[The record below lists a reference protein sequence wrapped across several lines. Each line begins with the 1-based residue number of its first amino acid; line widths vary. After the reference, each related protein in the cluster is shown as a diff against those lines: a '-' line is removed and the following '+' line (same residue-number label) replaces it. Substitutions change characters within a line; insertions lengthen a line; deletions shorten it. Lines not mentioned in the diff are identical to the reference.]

1 MASHALLKD
10 KVDPIPKDGTPLRR
24 IRPFDWI
31 SLASLVVILG
41 IFIYAGHFTSEFPV
55 DVSKVSREYPYQEYT
70 KFSAGGRVVVE
81 HKVSVSPRITG
92 QLAQIMVDK
101 GSVVK
106 KNQVIARLES
116 TDAVL
121 LRDQREADLRLAK
134 ARLEQAEIGLSE
146 TELDYEHSKEEYR
159 EGTIPASEFHAT
171 EKNLRK
177 VRSAF
182 DVARATVDAQH
193 AALRSAEAALGH
205 TEVRTPFEGIVL
217 SRDGHIGDT
226 VGPRLSASDEGG
238 GIVTLADLSSLE
250 VEAEVPSREIGLLK
264 VGQPC
269 MVVFDALKV
278 HLKGEVISIT
288 PQAGRE
294 KAFSGV
300 RVRFIDRDSR
310 ILPEMSARIA
320 FLDRQ
325 ISPTDGKPLIL
336 VNRSSVINSH
346 GGYSVFVLRG
356 QKAVEKRVRV
366 GGQLK
371 DKIQICQGITD
382 GDMLIANPPDGITN
396 GARVLADND

>member
-1 MASHALLKD
+1 MTSHALLKD

-24 IRPFDWI
+24 IKPFDWI

-41 IFIYAGHFTSEFPV
+41 IFIYAGHFTREFMV
-55 DVSKVSREYPYQEYT
+55 DVSKVSQEYPYQEFT
-70 KFSAGGRVVVE
+70 KLNASGKVVVE
-81 HKVSVSPRITG
+81 HRVSVSPRITG

-101 GSVVK
+101 GSMVK
-106 KNQVIARLES
+106 KNQVIARLEN

-134 ARLEQAEIGLSE
+134 ANLEQAKINLSE
-146 TELDYEHSKEEYR
+146 AELDYENSDEEYR
-159 EGTIPASEFHAT
+159 NGTIPASAFHAS
-171 EKNLRK
+171 EANLRK

-182 DVARATVDAQH
+182 NVARAAVDSQH
-193 AALRSAEAALGH
+193 AALRSAEAALGY
-205 TEVRTPFEGIVL
+205 TEVRTPFDGVVL

-226 VGPRLSASDEGG
+226 VGPMLSASGEG

-250 VEAEVPSREIGLLK
+250 VQAEVPSSGIGLLK

-269 MVVFDALKV
+269 MVIFDALKV
-278 HLKGEVISIT
+278 HLKGEVISVT
-288 PQAGRE
+288 PQSGKE
-294 KAFSGV
+294 KAVAGV
-300 RVRFIDRDSR
+300 RVRFIDRDAR

-325 ISPTDGKPLIL
+325 ISQTDSKPLIL
-336 VNRSSVINSH
+336 VNRSSVISSH
-346 GGYSVFVLRG
+346 GGYSVFVVKG
-356 QKAVEKRVRV
+356 EKAVEKKVRL

-371 DKIQICQGITD
+371 DKIQVCQGITD

-396 GARVLADND
+396 GARVLADSD